1 MRVSGST
8 DLVSWARRSAV
19 SNAAGSARYS
29 PPRRRTALGRH
40 PLLRQL
46 KGSVKVERGCDQGLR
61 GLVEH
66 VGHGAAEK
74 SRYSGVLACEDFEG
88 RYRLEVL
95 LDVVLPHLRKEVTTR
110 RKDAT

>member
-1 MRVSGST
+1 MPVRTPVSGKLGNGRAERAAS
-8 DLVSWARRSAV
+8 VSDGCRAPSDR
-19 SNAAGSARYS
+19 
-29 PPRRRTALGRH
+29 PRH